1 MYPYLRLASLFF
13 RGIFAKKKP
22 FQPLETQTWSFRP
35 GIGDIDVYLEINNG
49 RHFVFF
55 DLARYDLAIR
65 MGLYKWVR
73 KTKSAFV
80 VAGSSIRYMH
90 RVKPWRKSKVKT
102 KLVGMDEHFFFT
114 FTKKFGK
121 ETKNVLPLLFGLV
134 SEKRELYLPKKS

>member
-102 KLVGMDEHFFFT
+102 KLVGMDEHFFT